1 MIKVIAA
8 DMDGTL
14 LNSGHTISEQTY
26 QTIQDVQQ
34 GGIRFMIATGRDYPS
49 ASDTL
54 KNFPLDCD
62 WVTGSG
68 AEIRNRDGELLQTI
82 PMDQKC
88 FEQIVSCVEKFPAYI
103 RFCTTGKDIILTEE
117 EDLEQKLL
125 EESRLFFPGNTDE
138 EILESDQFQ
147 QLLRRMCRI
156 GSLEELWE
164 MKIPIY
170 KVFINAKTGEI
181 IQEIWKE
188 MEKIPGIA
196 VASSFFNN
204 LELTDEK
211 AQKGHAILRYM
222 EKLGYRKEE
231 VMVLGDSLNDL
242 SMFQAGFGAAV
253 AMGNAHEKILEA
265 AGYITKTNDED
276 GAAFAMRLA
285 LENRLDEIK
294 K

>member
-103 RFCTTGKDIILTEE
+103 RFCTTRSVRKSAA
-117 EDLEQKLL
+117 
-125 EESRLFFPGNTDE
+125 SRSGAEASGRVQVVFPGKY
-138 EILESDQFQ
+138 
-147 QLLRRMCRI
+147 
-156 GSLEELWE
+156 G
-164 MKIPIY
+164 
-170 KVFINAKTGEI
+170 
-181 IQEIWKE
+181 
-188 MEKIPGIA
+188 
-196 VASSFFNN
+196 
-204 LELTDEK
+204 
-211 AQKGHAILRYM
+211 
-222 EKLGYRKEE
+222 
-231 VMVLGDSLNDL
+231 
-242 SMFQAGFGAAV
+242 
-253 AMGNAHEKILEA
+253 
-265 AGYITKTNDED
+265 
-276 GAAFAMRLA
+276 
-285 LENRLDEIK
+285 
-294 K
+294 

>member
-1 MIKVIAA
+1 
-8 DMDGTL
+8 
-14 LNSGHTISEQTY
+14 
-26 QTIQDVQQ
+26 
-34 GGIRFMIATGRDYPS
+34 
-49 ASDTL
+49 
-54 KNFPLDCD
+54 
-62 WVTGSG
+62 
-68 AEIRNRDGELLQTI
+68 
-82 PMDQKC
+82 
-88 FEQIVSCVEKFPAYI
+88 
-103 RFCTTGKDIILTEE
+103 
-117 EDLEQKLL
+117 
-125 EESRLFFPGNTDE
+125 
-138 EILESDQFQ
+138 
-147 QLLRRMCRI
+147 
-156 GSLEELWE
+156 
-164 MKIPIY
+164 
-170 KVFINAKTGEI
+170 
-181 IQEIWKE
+181 

-204 LELTDEK
+204 LELTDKK
-211 AQKGHAILRYM
+211 AQKGHAISRYM

>member
-1 MIKVIAA
+1 
-8 DMDGTL
+8 
-14 LNSGHTISEQTY
+14 
-26 QTIQDVQQ
+26 
-34 GGIRFMIATGRDYPS
+34 
-49 ASDTL
+49 
-54 KNFPLDCD
+54 
-62 WVTGSG
+62 
-68 AEIRNRDGELLQTI
+68 
-82 PMDQKC
+82 
-88 FEQIVSCVEKFPAYI
+88 
-103 RFCTTGKDIILTEE
+103 
-117 EDLEQKLL
+117 
-125 EESRLFFPGNTDE
+125 
-138 EILESDQFQ
+138 
-147 QLLRRMCRI
+147 
-156 GSLEELWE
+156 

-181 IQEIWKE
+181 IKEIWKE

-211 AQKGHAILRYM
+211 AQKGHAISRYM

-253 AMGNAHEKILEA
+253 AMGNAHEKILEV

>member
-1 MIKVIAA
+1 MEK
-8 DMDGTL
+8 
-14 LNSGHTISEQTY
+14 
-26 QTIQDVQQ
+26 
-34 GGIRFMIATGRDYPS
+34 
-49 ASDTL
+49 
-54 KNFPLDCD
+54 
-62 WVTGSG
+62 
-68 AEIRNRDGELLQTI
+68 LLQTI
-82 PMDQKC
+82 PMDPKC

-103 RFCTTGKDIILTEE
+103 RFCTTGKDIVLTEE
-117 EDLEQKLL
+117 EDLEQRLL

-204 LELTDEK
+204 LELTDKK
-211 AQKGHAILRYM
+211 AQKGHAISRYM